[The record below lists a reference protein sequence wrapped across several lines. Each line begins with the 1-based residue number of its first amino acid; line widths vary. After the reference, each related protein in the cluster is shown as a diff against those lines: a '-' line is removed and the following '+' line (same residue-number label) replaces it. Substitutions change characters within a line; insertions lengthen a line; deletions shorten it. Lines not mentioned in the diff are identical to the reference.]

1 MPSGGQTQVPPVSA
15 KMVAEDD
22 EQASRVSSHGDH
34 TVDRDNV
41 GHGEEGRETSAE
53 LSPEACIL
61 ALFGL

>member
-1 MPSGGQTQVPPVSA
+1 
-15 KMVAEDD
+15 MVAEDD

-61 ALFGL
+61 SFSGL